1 MPQEITKKDYNLK
14 LPDQSDICEII
25 EDQIEHYSYICDA
38 ISEQADGCVDIYNA
52 DLWNTA
58 HSFQEWTE
66 EAIDSGVCDTG
77 AMGGTDLIKIFQAG
91 QYQYY
96 TQMAYDN
103 QDAIFFNIF
112 VNLYKDLSED
122 DLALLEDQEVEEKF
136 EEWAEEIDNNDGG
149 EIFKEKLDEWIE
161 ELREEAEEKE
171 KFEVD
176 EITEHRMRRA
186 GKWRE

>member
-1 MPQEITKKDYNLK
+1 MPQEIIKKDYNLE
-14 LPDQSDICEII
+14 LRDEDNICQEL
-25 EDQIEHYSYICDA
+25 EDSLQEHSYICDA
-38 ISEQADGCVDIYNA
+38 ISELADGCVDIYNA
-52 DLWNTA
+52 DLWKKA
-58 HSFQEWTE
+58 YDFQEWIE
-66 EAIDSGVCDTG
+66 EAIGSGLVEG
-77 AMGGTDLIKIFQAG
+77 VTDLIKIFSAG

-103 QDAIFFNIF
+103 EKEIYFNIF
-112 VNLYKDLSED
+112 VNMYHKDLED
-122 DLALLEDQEVEEKF
+122 EELALLEDQEVEEKF